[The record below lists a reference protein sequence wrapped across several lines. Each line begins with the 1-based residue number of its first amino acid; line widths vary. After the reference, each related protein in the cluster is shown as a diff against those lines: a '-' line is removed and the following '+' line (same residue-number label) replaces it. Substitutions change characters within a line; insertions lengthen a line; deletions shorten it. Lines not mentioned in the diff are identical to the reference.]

1 MLPAAGPLP
10 TVVLH
15 PLVPPVP
22 LDEIGRQPNRSV
34 NQMWTVAA
42 RTETAADSHSPVRN
56 SHDPG
61 DRCPARRRQRPPA
74 KQPKIILQDKTS
86 QVTMARANG
95 RMRPSTRSG
104 DAHLSPSRPRP
115 LVVVGLAMGRS
126 PPRRFVVA
134 VAPSALHS
142 VDRHLDQ
149 PLDET
154 LHGEWRRE
162 QMDKAEEGVMRLERE
177 GSDLAG
183 DWFGSGTGKRK
194 WRCLCLGTTNRVV
207 YAATRR

>member
-1 MLPAAGPLP
+1 VVLLLMPPATGPLP
-10 TVVLH
+10 TVVLL
-15 PLVPPVP
+15 PLVPPVR
-22 LDEIGRQPNRSV
+22 LDEIGRRPNRSA

-42 RTETAADSHSPVRN
+42 RTETATDSHSPARN

-61 DRCPARRRQRPPA
+61 DRRPARRRRRPPA
-74 KQPKIILQDKTS
+74 TQPKIILQHMTN

-95 RMRPSTRSG
+95 RMRPSTTSG
-104 DAHLSPSRPRP
+104 DAHLGPSRPRP
-115 LVVVGLAMGRS
+115 LFAALLLLVVGLAMGRS

-134 VAPSALHS
+134 VAPGALHG

-154 LHGEWRRE
+154 LHGEWRRK
-162 QMDKAEEGVMRLERE
+162 QMNKAEEGVMRLERE

-183 DWFGSGTGKRK
+183 D
-194 WRCLCLGTTNRVV
+194 
-207 YAATRR
+207 